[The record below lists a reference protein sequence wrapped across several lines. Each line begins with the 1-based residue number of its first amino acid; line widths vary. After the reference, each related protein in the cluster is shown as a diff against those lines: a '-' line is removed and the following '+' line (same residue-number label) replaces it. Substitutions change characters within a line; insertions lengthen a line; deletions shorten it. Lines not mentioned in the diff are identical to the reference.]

1 VFRIVTAA
9 ACIVAV
15 ATACSTPT
23 QNFQSQT
30 EEFLNEDPSVAA
42 QFGGVEVTDAACER
56 PVDTAIGTTYR
67 CTATVPGEGT
77 VTFRAQITGES
88 SFAIV
93 GIEYP

>member
-1 VFRIVTAA
+1 MFRIATAA
-9 ACIVAV
+9 GCLVALT
-15 ATACSTPT
+15 TACSTPT

-30 EEFLNEDPSVAA
+30 EEFLNDDPSVAA
-42 QFGGVEVTDAACER
+42 QFGDVDVTDAACER

-93 GIEYP
+93 GIE